1 MYFYMLCLGILG
13 GVCFGIQG
21 PVNTAL
27 GKRTDVF
34 QASLISFFG
43 GMIISGLIAIFLGK
57 GDFFLLKEVKVL
69 QCLGGIYGI
78 INVCVTVAAIPVL
91 GAALSFTLIMLGQ
104 ILSGAVIDFFGLFG
118 SFKTQL
124 SISRIFGILIIIIG
138 VILIYFGSIKKSEK
152 EVKSN
157 KLKIFFM
164 IISSLIAGILGA
176 MQSPTNASLAKLI
189 GNWEGTFISF
199 FVGTLALILVVL
211 IKNKGRLKTMKNVG
225 IKPWMMI
232 GGSYGVLGIFLNLY
246 TVQFLGTTLLVSCT
260 MIGQLSAGLIID
272 TFGLIQ
278 TKKVKIN
285 FIRIAGIIVI
295 AIGIL
300 LA

>member
-13 GVCFGIQG
+13 GICFGIQG

-34 QASLISFFG
+34 QSSLISFFG
-43 GMIISGLIAIFLGK
+43 GMCISGIISIFLGT
-57 GDFFLLKEVKVL
+57 GDFFLLKEVKIW
-69 QCLGGIYGI
+69 QCFGGLYGVV
-78 INVCVTVAAIPVL
+78 NVCVTVAAIPVL

-104 ILSGAVIDFFGLFG
+104 IISGAIIDFFGLFG
-118 SFKTQL
+118 SLKTEL
-124 SISRIFGILIIIIG
+124 SISRIYGIFIIIVG

-152 EVKSN
+152 EKKSN
-157 KLKIFFM
+157 KWKIFFM
-164 IISSLIAGILGA
+164 IMFSIIAGILGA

-199 FVGTLALILVVL
+199 FVGTIALFFVVL
-211 IKNKGRLKTMKNVG
+211 IVNKGRLKTIKNVG

-232 GGSYGVLGIFLNLY
+232 GGAYGVLGIFLNLY
-246 TVQFLGTTLLVSCT
+246 TVQFLGTALLVSCT
-260 MIGQLSAGLIID
+260 MIGQLSAGLVID
-272 TFGLIQ
+272 SFGLIQ

-285 FIRIAGIIVI
+285 FLRILGIIVI

-300 LA
+300 FA

>member
-43 GMIISGLIAIFLGK
+43 GMVISGLIAIFLGK
-57 GDFFLLKEVKVL
+57 GDFLLLKEVKFW

-78 INVCVTVAAIPVL
+78 INVCVTVAAIPIL

-118 SFKTQL
+118 SLKTQL
-124 SISRIFGILIIIIG
+124 SVSRIFGILIIIIG

-157 KLKIFFM
+157 KWKIFFM
-164 IISSLIAGILGA
+164 IISSLLAGILGA

-199 FVGTLALILVVL
+199 FVGTLALILIVL

-285 FIRIAGIIVI
+285 FIRILGIIVI

>member
-57 GDFFLLKEVKVL
+57 GDFLLLKEVKFW

-104 ILSGAVIDFFGLFG
+104 ILSGAVIDFFGLFR
-118 SFKTQL
+118 SLKTQL

>member
-21 PVNTAL
+21 PVNTVL

-43 GMIISGLIAIFLGK
+43 GMCISGIIAVFLRT
-57 GDFFLLKEVKVL
+57 GDFFLLKEVKL
-69 QCLGGIYGI
+69 WQCLGGLYGVV
-78 INVCVTVAAIPVL
+78 NVCVTVAAIPVL

-104 ILSGAVIDFFGLFG
+104 IISGAIIDYFGLFG
-118 SFKTQL
+118 SLKTEL
-124 SISRIFGILIIIIG
+124 SIFRIYGILVIILG

-152 EVKSN
+152 EKKSN
-157 KLKIFFM
+157 KWKIFFM
-164 IISSLIAGILGA
+164 IIFSIVAGVLGA
-176 MQSPTNASLAKLI
+176 MQSPTNASLANLI
-189 GNWEGTFISF
+189 GNWEGTFVSF
-199 FVGTLALILVVL
+199 FVGTIVLFFVVL
-211 IKNKGRLKTMKNVG
+211 IVNKGRFKTLKNVG

-246 TVQFLGTTLLVSCT
+246 TVQFLGTALLVSCT
-260 MIGQLSAGLIID
+260 MIGQLSAGLLID
-272 TFGLIQ
+272 SFGLIQ

-285 FIRIAGIIVI
+285 FLRILGIIVI

-300 LA
+300 IA

>member
-13 GVCFGIQG
+13 GIFFGIQG

-43 GMIISGLIAIFLGK
+43 GMCISGIISVFLGT
-57 GDFFLLKEVKVL
+57 GDFFLLKEVKIW
-69 QCLGGIYGI
+69 QCLGGLYGVV
-78 INVCVTVAAIPVL
+78 NVCVTVAAIPVL

-104 ILSGAVIDFFGLFG
+104 IISGAIIDFFGLFG
-118 SFKTQL
+118 SLKTEL
-124 SISRIFGILIIIIG
+124 SISRIYGIFIIIVG

-152 EVKSN
+152 EKKSN
-157 KLKIFFM
+157 KWKIFFM
-164 IISSLIAGILGA
+164 IMFSIIAGILGA

-199 FVGTLALILVVL
+199 FVGTIALFFVVL
-211 IKNKGRLKTMKNVG
+211 IVNKGRLKTIKNVG

-232 GGSYGVLGIFLNLY
+232 GGAYGVLGIFLNLY
-246 TVQFLGTTLLVSCT
+246 TVQFLGTALLVSCT
-260 MIGQLSAGLIID
+260 MIGQLSAGLVID
-272 TFGLIQ
+272 SFGLIQ

-285 FIRIAGIIVI
+285 FLRILGIIVI

-300 LA
+300 FA

>member
-1 MYFYMLCLGILG
+1 MLCLGILG
-13 GVCFGIQG
+13 GICFGIQG

-43 GMIISGLIAIFLGK
+43 GMILSGLIAIFLGN
-57 GDFFLLKEVKVL
+57 GDFLLLKEVKFW

-104 ILSGAVIDFFGLFG
+104 ILSGSVIDFFGLFG
-118 SFKTQL
+118 SLKTQL

-138 VILIYFGSIKKSEK
+138 VILIYFGSIEKSEK

-157 KLKIFFM
+157 KWKIFFM
-164 IISSLIAGILGA
+164 IISSLLAGILGA

-199 FVGTLALILVVL
+199 FVGTLALIFVVF

-285 FIRIAGIIVI
+285 FIRILGIIVI

>member
-1 MYFYMLCLGILG
+1 MLFLGILG

-43 GMIISGLIAIFLGK
+43 GMIISGLIAVFLGN
-57 GDFFLLKEVKVL
+57 GDFLLLKEVKFW

-118 SFKTQL
+118 SLKTQL

-157 KLKIFFM
+157 KWKIFFM
-164 IISSLIAGILGA
+164 IISSLLAGILGA

-211 IKNKGRLKTMKNVG
+211 IKNKGRLKTMKNAG
-225 IKPWMMI
+225 IRPWMMI

-285 FIRIAGIIVI
+285 FIRILGIIVI

>member
-13 GVCFGIQG
+13 GICFGIQG

-43 GMIISGLIAIFLGK
+43 GMCISGIISVFLGT
-57 GDFFLLKEVKVL
+57 GDFFLLKEVKIW
-69 QCLGGIYGI
+69 QCLGGLYGVV
-78 INVCVTVAAIPVL
+78 NVCVTVAAIPVL

-104 ILSGAVIDFFGLFG
+104 IVSGAIIDFFGLFG
-118 SFKTQL
+118 SLKTEL
-124 SISRIFGILIIIIG
+124 SISRIYGIFIIIVG

-152 EVKSN
+152 EKKSS
-157 KLKIFFM
+157 KWKIFFM
-164 IISSLIAGILGA
+164 IMFSIIAGILGA

-199 FVGTLALILVVL
+199 FVGTIALFFVVL
-211 IKNKGRLKTMKNVG
+211 IVNKGRLKTIKNVG

-232 GGSYGVLGIFLNLY
+232 GGAYGVLGIFLNLY
-246 TVQFLGTTLLVSCT
+246 TVQFLGTALLVSCT
-260 MIGQLSAGLIID
+260 MIGQLSAGLVID
-272 TFGLIQ
+272 SFGLIQ

-285 FIRIAGIIVI
+285 FLRILGIIVI

-300 LA
+300 FA

>member
-1 MYFYMLCLGILG
+1 MYFYMLFLGILG

-43 GMIISGLIAIFLGK
+43 GMIISGLIAVFLGN
-57 GDFFLLKEVKVL
+57 GDFFLLKEVKFW

-118 SFKTQL
+118 SLKTQL

-157 KLKIFFM
+157 KWKIFFM
-164 IISSLIAGILGA
+164 IISSLLAGILGA

-285 FIRIAGIIVI
+285 FIRIFGIIVI